1 MSEKTILGS
10 KPYGL
15 MAEFNT
21 PGDLLRAAEKVRA
34 EGYNRWDVF
43 TPFPIHGIDKV
54 MGLKNSLVGWV
65 ALGGGAFM
73 FLNVVGLIWFANA
86 FDYPL
91 IVGGKPMFSVPMTF
105 VPAYIML
112 IMGGAVGA
120 LIGMLGIN
128 QLPRLHHPLLDKKRF
143 ALASRDKF
151 IMVIGAA
158 DEKFCVTA
166 TKELLVSLGG
176 ANVEIVEDIA

>member
-1 MSEKTILGS
+1 MNE

-21 PGDLLRAAEKVRA
+21 PADVLHAAKKIRDA
-34 EGYNRWDVF
+34 GYRRWDVF
-43 TPFPIHGIDKV
+43 TPFPIHGLDEV
-54 MGLKNSLVGWV
+54 MKLGNSLVGWV

-73 FLNVVGLIWFANA
+73 FLNIIGLIWFTNA

-112 IMGGAVGA
+112 IMGAAVGA
-120 LIGMLGIN
+120 LIGMLGLN
-128 QLPRLHHPLLDKKRF
+128 QLPRLHHPLFDKKRF
-143 ALASRDKF
+143 ELGSRDKF
-151 IMVIGAA
+151 ILLIGAQ
-158 DEKFCVTA
+158 DEKFCA
-166 TKELLVSLGG
+166 TETKSFLESLGG
-176 ANVEIVEDIA
+176 THVEIVEDVD